1 MLYTLSTIIF
11 IVSFSSTLPQ
21 LAQTLSTGTTRDF
34 NLLNLVLNLITN
46 LLLSLHGY
54 NIADTSL
61 MAIGIWFS
69 IYWGIL
75 LGLKWRNARIHAS
88 AI

>member
-1 MLYTLSTIIF
+1 MIYTLSTIIF
-11 IVSFSSTLPQ
+11 FVSFSSTVPQ

-34 NLLNLVLNLITN
+34 NLWNLVLNLITN
-46 LLLSLHGY
+46 LLLSVHGY
-54 NIADTSL
+54 NIADTAL

-75 LGLKWRNARIHAS
+75 LGFKWRNARIHVGTF
-88 AI
+88 